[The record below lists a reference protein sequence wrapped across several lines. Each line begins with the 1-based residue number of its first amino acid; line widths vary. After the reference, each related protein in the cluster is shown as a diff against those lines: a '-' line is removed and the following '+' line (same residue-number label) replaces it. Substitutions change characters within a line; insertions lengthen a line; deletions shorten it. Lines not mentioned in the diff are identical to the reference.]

1 MFIID
6 KEDEVMFAGTDTKIN
21 WRNSVAEALNEAKRT
36 GKVVLLDFFNP
47 G

>member
-1 MFIID
+1 MN
-6 KEDEVMFAGTDTKIN
+6 E
-21 WRNSVAEALNEAKRT
+21 SVAWETDLDAALRRAKGL

>member
-1 MFIID
+1 MSVEM
-6 KEDEVMFAGTDTKIN
+6 KPGKIT
-21 WRNSVAEALNEAKRT
+21 WLDSLDEALSQAKTT